1 MARRNRSDS
10 RSPNPDQPPNRPKA
24 RRGRVLPWLFKWTLV
39 AGIWCLL
46 IGSAALA
53 WLAYDLPDV
62 SGINSFNRRPTL
74 TFVSADGQ
82 PLATY
87 GDIYGGPVELKDI
100 SPWLPKAVL
109 ATEDRRFY
117 NHFGVDLIGLARASF
132 ANLRARRV
140 VQGGSTITQQ
150 LAKNVFLS
158 SERSL
163 KRKVQE
169 VMLALWLEHK
179 FTKDQILT
187 IYLNRVYLGAGT
199 YGVEAAA
206 QRYFGKSARRVSIH
220 EAAVIAGLL
229 KAPSRFS
236 PASGLERAK
245 GRAQEVLDNMV
256 EAGYMTPAEQASAAR
271 EPLRVAATTQA
282 GRAARYFT
290 DWLADALPGYV
301 GFVDR
306 DLTIITTLD
315 IGLQRAAETQVTR
328 AMAREAA
335 KANAGQV
342 ALVVLSPDGA
352 VRAMIGGR
360 DYAESQFN
368 RATDGHRQP
377 GSAFKPFV
385 FLAAVE
391 GGMRPDDRFSDGPI
405 TIGDW
410 SPHNFDSIQRGMI
423 PAREALARSVN
434 TSTVRVAQLAGIDK
448 VISTANRLGIT
459 STLRRDFSTAL
470 GASEVTPL
478 ELTAA
483 FAPFANGGEGVLPYA
498 ITEIHDPD
506 AQVVYRRAGSGPG
519 RVIQRSALT
528 AMTDMLQAVVQ
539 QGTGRAAALDRPTAG
554 KTGTSQ
560 DYRDAWFVGFTADF
574 VAGVWVGNDNG
585 ESMERITGGSLP
597 ARIWHAFMV
606 DAHRGLPS
614 KPLPGA
620 GSWTDFLTSF
630 GSGSEA
636 PIAAPPVQSRAPAPP
651 PVNRQMLPLDPYN
664 RPGATPAP

>member
-1 MARRNRSDS
+1 VARRNNSDS
-10 RSPNPDQPPNRPKA
+10 RTPDPQKPKA
-24 RRGRVLPWLFKWTLV
+24 RRRGGVLSWLFKWTLV
-39 AGIWCLL
+39 VGLWGL
-46 IGSAALA
+46 IVMSAVVA

-117 NHFGVDLIGLARASF
+117 NHFGVDLLGLVRASF

-158 SERSL
+158 SERSF

-206 QRYFGKSARRVSIH
+206 QRYFGKSARRISVH

-245 GRAQEVLDNMV
+245 GRAQEVLDNLV
-256 EAGYMTPAEQASAAR
+256 EAGYLTAAERDTAAR

-290 DWLADALPGYV
+290 DWLADALPSYV

-315 IGLQRAAETQVTR
+315 IGLQRAAETDVAR
-328 AMAREAA
+328 AMAREAR
-335 KANAGQV
+335 KPKSGQV
-342 ALVVLSPDGA
+342 ALVALSPDGA

-360 DYAESQFN
+360 DYADSQFN
-368 RATDGHRQP
+368 RVTDGHRQP

-410 SPHNFDSIQRGMI
+410 SPHNFDSVQRGMI

-434 TSTVRVAQLAGIDK
+434 TSTVRIAQLAGIDK
-448 VISTANRLGIT
+448 VISAANRLGIG
-459 STLRRDFSTAL
+459 STLRRDFATAL

-483 FAPFANGGEGVLPYA
+483 FVPFANGGEGVLPYA
-498 ITEIHDPD
+498 ITEIHDPN
-506 AQVVYRRAGSGPG
+506 AQIIYRRAGSGPG
-519 RVIQRSALT
+519 RVIQRQALG

-539 QGTGRAAALDRPTAG
+539 QGTGRAAALDRPTGG

-560 DYRDAWFVGFTADF
+560 DYRDAWFVGFTADL
-574 VAGVWVGNDNG
+574 VTGVWVGNDNG
-585 ESMERITGGSLP
+585 EPMERITGGSLP

-606 DAHRGLPS
+606 DAHRGLS
-614 KPLPGA
+614 AKPLPGA

-630 GSGSEA
+630 KPGDDG
-636 PIAAPPVQSRAPAPP
+636 PKAASSPARPLAPP
-651 PVNRQMLPLDPYN
+651 PVNSQMLPLDPYN
-664 RPGATPAP
+664 RPGATPPP